1 MLAYCDYIAH
11 AIRDALTEDSKT
23 AMSWISNVMSVK
35 MDLHPEGGFMMST
48 KKTVEVL
55 DKNGKKYLVTVEEL

>member
-23 AMSWISNVMSVK
+23 AMSWISDVMRVK
-35 MDLHPEGGFMMST
+35 MDIHPEKGYMLTT
-48 KKTVEVL
+48 KKTLEVV